1 MNRLFLTA
9 VAGSII
15 ALIAS
20 AGAAPQAGKAHGAG
34 LSAEALQLFAPA
46 AECVACHNGLSTTG
60 NEDVS
65 IGTMW
70 RSTMMANSARDP
82 YFQAGLRRETLD
94 HPSQADKIQ
103 DECAGCHAPML
114 QRAAHA
120 SGQRIDL
127 LAQLAAGADA
137 DRKTAEPGHQLARD
151 GVSCTVCHQI
161 ADVDLGTRNAFN
173 GRFQL
178 APASGGVRQAFGPF
192 AVDNGRTRIMH
203 SVTGF
208 KQAKTTHI
216 RESSLCATCH
226 TLYTQ
231 AHDADGKVVGELPE
245 QMNFQEWQHSAFYSE
260 QRSCQSCHMPQ
271 VTEPTRIASV
281 LGEQREG
288 LGRHLFVG
296 GNFLVLK
303 ILDRFRQ
310 DLGVDALPAELDAT
324 AAATRRQLASD
335 TATMTVR
342 ASQVDGS
349 VLAEVSIVTLAG
361 HKFPTGYP
369 SRRAWLHLTARD
381 AAGRVVF
388 ASGAPR
394 PDGAIEG
401 NDSDVDPGRFEPH
414 YDEIA
419 APDQVQIYE
428 TILGDTGGAPTTGL
442 LRATTYL
449 KDNRLLPR
457 GFDRTTAHP
466 DIAVHG
472 VATDDRSFTGGGDVV
487 RYRLP
492 AATATID
499 VDLRYQPIAYRW
511 VQNLRSYDAPEP
523 RRFVE
528 YFTSMSSESSAV
540 VAHASWNTTTLGSD
554 PRR

>member
-9 VAGSII
+9 VAGSVV
-15 ALIAS
+15 ALMAS
-20 AGAAPQAGKAHGAG
+20 AGAAPQASNAHRAR
-34 LSAEALQLFAPA
+34 LSPGALQLFAPA
-46 AECVACHNGLSTTG
+46 ADCVACHNGLRTPG

-94 HPSQADKIQ
+94 HPTRADEIQ

-120 SGQRIDL
+120 SNQGSHL
-127 LAQLAAGADA
+127 LDQLRAGVDTGAKAAQ
-137 DRKTAEPGHQLARD
+137 PGHQLARD

-192 AVDNGRTRIMH
+192 EVDNGRTRIMH

-208 KQAKTTHI
+208 KQTRTTHI

-231 AHDADGKVVGELPE
+231 AYDANGKVAGELPE
-245 QMNFQEWQHSAFYSE
+245 QMNFQEWQHSAFYGE

-281 LGEQREG
+281 LGEPREG

-296 GNFLVLK
+296 GNFLILT

-310 DLGVDALPAELDAT
+310 ELGVDALSAELDAT
-324 AAATRRQLASD
+324 AAATRRQLSSD

-342 ASQVDGS
+342 AAHEDGS
-349 VLAEVSIVTLAG
+349 VLAEVSIVTLTG

-388 ASGAPR
+388 ASGASR
-394 PDGAIEG
+394 RDGGIDG
-401 NDSDVDPGRFEPH
+401 NDNDVDPGRFESH
-414 YDEIA
+414 YDEIG

-457 GFDRTTAHP
+457 GFDKTTAHP

-472 VATDDRSFTGGGDVV
+472 VAAGDQSFTGGGDVV

-492 AATATID
+492 AATATIE
-499 VDLRYQPIAYRW
+499 VELRYQPIAYRW
-511 VQNLRSYDAPEP
+511 AQNLRAYDAPEP

-528 YFTSMSSESSAV
+528 YFTSMSSESSTV
-540 VAHASWNTTTLGSD
+540 VARASWGTIPGSD
-554 PRR
+554 PEP

>member
-9 VAGSII
+9 VVGSVI
-15 ALIAS
+15 ALIGS
-20 AGAAPQAGKAHGAG
+20 AGAAPQATKVHRPGI
-34 LSAEALQLFAPA
+34 SAEALQLFAPS

-60 NEDVS
+60 KEDVS

-94 HPSQADKIQ
+94 HPTQADKIQ

-120 SGQRIDL
+120 SNQSSHL
-127 LAQLAAGADA
+127 LDQLSAGVDAGAKA
-137 DRKTAEPGHQLARD
+137 AQPGHQLARD

-161 ADVDLGTRNAFN
+161 ADVGLGTRSSFN

-226 TLYTQ
+226 TLYTE
-231 AHDADGKVVGELPE
+231 AHDASGKVVGELPE
-245 QMNFQEWQHSAFYSE
+245 QMNFQEWQHSAFYGE
-260 QRSCQSCHMPQ
+260 QKSCQSCHMPQ
-271 VTEPTRIASV
+271 VAEPTRIASV

-296 GNFLVLK
+296 GNFLVLRM
-303 ILDRFRQ
+303 LDRFRQ
-310 DLGVDALPAELDAT
+310 DLKVEALPEELDAT
-324 AAATRRQLASD
+324 AAATRRQLSTD
-335 TATMTVR
+335 TATLTVR
-342 ASQVDGS
+342 ASRVDNG
-349 VLAEVSIVTLAG
+349 VLAEVSIITLTG

-401 NDSDVDPGRFEPH
+401 NDNDVDPGRFESH

-419 APDQVQIYE
+419 SQDQVQIYE
-428 TILGDTGGAPTTGL
+428 TILGDPDRAPTTGL

-457 GFDRTTAHP
+457 GFDKTTAHP

-472 VATDDRSFTGGGDVV
+472 AATGDQSFTGGGDTV

-492 AATATID
+492 ALTATIE
-499 VDLRYQPIAYRW
+499 VELRYQPIAYRW
-511 VQNLRSYDAPEP
+511 VQNLRSYNAPEP

-540 VAHASWNTTTLGSD
+540 VAHASWDTAMGSD